1 MTCPLCGHPEQR
13 TSNFGTRYRGR
24 EFRYAECV
32 ACGSPLNGSAAY
44 FHLLADGLL
53 CINDKRLAS
62 SELSQESRKLA
73 AEMFRAPVERF
84 TASEWPK
91 TRAAD
96 LRRFL
101 VQTLERHIEK
111 KLVTAGMLEKISS

>member
-1 MTCPLCGHPEQR
+1 MTGLLPSLD
-13 TSNFGTRYRGR
+13 
-24 EFRYAECV
+24 ECV

-73 AEMFRAPVERF
+73 AEMFRAPIEKFVG
-84 TASEWPK
+84 AEWPRK
-91 TRAAD
+91 RGAD
-96 LRRFL
+96 LRKFA
-101 VQTLERHIEK
+101 VQRIEKLTEK
-111 KLVTAGMLEKISS
+111 KLVTAAMLDRID